1 MARQGIATSLDE
13 PTSGMAEDDRLA
25 DEFAGSLAGGS
36 RFPAA
41 SGRNRPVWFRQETA
55 IALMR

>member
-25 DEFAGSLAGGS
+25 DEFAGSLAGIGS

-41 SGRNRPVWFRQETA
+41 SGRLRIGGFLAHE
-55 IALMR
+55 